1 MSTAGVRVSILRSL
15 LPPDAFSRLDEGDDA
30 RFYAQARLVSH
41 LDARAL
47 ATVERIIGTLCIEP
61 SPCILDLM
69 ASWDSHLP
77 PGVKPARLVGLGL
90 NERELSL
97 NRRLTERVVHDLNRD
112 PRLPFPD
119 ETFDVVLNTV
129 SVDYLTRPF
138 EVFAEVGRILR
149 PGGLFLVIFSNRMFQ
164 AKAVKIWRE
173 ASEPERLMLVED
185 FFGGVPAFDKSESF
199 VSQGHPRPRDDR
211 YAGLGIPSDPIWA
224 VYAEKRG
231 GDPGRAP
238 RPRIPEEPVAAPDPE
253 ELRRREAEV
262 KHTLRCPYCDE
273 PLQRWEVPQS
283 PFTEWPN
290 EFVYVCFNNDCPY
303 FVGGW
308 SVMNAQGNPG
318 FSYRLMYDPDR
329 NLCLPVPVPGPR
341 AAQAQRIAAPG

>member
-69 ASWDSHLP
+69 ASWDSP
-77 PGVKPARLVGLGL
+77 PAARREARPARGSGA
-90 NERELSL
+90 ERTGAVPEPPAH
-97 NRRLTERVVHDLNRD
+97 RARG
-112 PRLPFPD
+112 PRPQSGPPAAVPD

-231 GDPGRAP
+231 GDPGGRHG
-238 RPRIPEEPVAAPDPE
+238 PRIPEEPVAAPDPE

-283 PFTEWPN
+283 RSPSGPTSSFTSASTTTARTSWA
-290 EFVYVCFNNDCPY
+290 
-303 FVGGW
+303 VG
-308 SVMNAQGNPG
+308 A
-318 FSYRLMYDPDR
+318 
-329 NLCLPVPVPGPR
+329 
-341 AAQAQRIAAPG
+341 